1 MPIDQL
7 SWRESSIHKGERYIK
22 LVRYSKLID
31 FVTDEHGKKID
42 PSTTYLITGRV
53 IMQEALSI
61 HPFPLHAKR
70 NLLGAHRIT

>member
-31 FVTDEHGKKID
+31 FVTDERGKK
-42 PSTTYLITGRV
+42 
-53 IMQEALSI
+53 
-61 HPFPLHAKR
+61 K
-70 NLLGAHRIT
+70 